1 MDDELFYDESNV
13 DQETEREYLV
23 LLNLFSDLLD
33 QYDNQT
39 LDLENFQDIIE
50 KRAMFAFGHC
60 IRRFG
65 IDLDEAIDIVRNH
78 NEIHL
83 PPSEIERRKILLAAL
98 DNLIDFAAAQETQMY
113 MDLEEQ
119 EEGLDPIEIFKL
131 YNKSYATTENR
142 DIDYASSIAA
152 WWIGLSEETTLMFM
166 TQGDERVR
174 DSHRALEGL
183 SYTKSNFPEWLI
195 PPIDWRCRCY
205 LIESFTRPSF
215 SGFVD
220 LDDKITQAVNPIFRK
235 CLAKGGPI
243 FGEDHPYFMVD
254 SSLVRPMHKI
264 ITSIKS
270 QFNIV

>member
-1 MDDELFYDESNV
+1 MGIELFYDESNV
-13 DQETEREYLV
+13 DQETEKEYLV
-23 LLNLFSDLLD
+23 LLNLFSDLMD
-33 QYDNQT
+33 QHDNQT
-39 LDLENFQDIIE
+39 LDLENFRDIIE

-119 EEGLDPIEIFKL
+119 EDNFDPVEIFQL
-131 YNKSYATTENR
+131 YNKTYATTENR
-142 DIDYASSIAA
+142 DIDYTSSIAA

-205 LIESFTRPSF
+205 LVESFTRPNNSDF
-215 SGFVD
+215 TN
-220 LDDKITQAVNPIFRK
+220 LEDKVTMAVNPIFRNS
-235 CLAKGGPI
+235 LSKGGLI
-243 FGEDHPYFMVD
+243 FGEDHPYFLVD
-254 SSLVRPMHKI
+254 STLLKPMQKI
-264 ITSIKS
+264 TTSIKS
-270 QFNIV
+270 KFNVV

>member
-1 MDDELFYDESNV
+1 MDNELFDESTI
-13 DQETEREYLV
+13 DKETEKEYHI

-39 LDLENFQDIIE
+39 LDLDNFQDIIE

-65 IDLDEAIDIVRNH
+65 VDFDEAIDIIRNH
-78 NEIHL
+78 NDIHL
-83 PPSEIERRKILLAAL
+83 PPSEIERRKILLAAI

-119 EEGLDPIEIFKL
+119 EDDSDPIDIFQL

-183 SYTKSNFPEWLI
+183 SYSKSSFPEWLI

-205 LIESFTRPSF
+205 LVESFTRPNN
-215 SGFVD
+215 SGFKG
-220 LDDKITQAVNPIFRK
+220 LDEKVITAVNPVFK
-235 CLAKGGPI
+235 NSLAKGGLI

-254 SSLVRPMHKI
+254 PALLKPMKKI
-264 ITSIKS
+264 TTSIKS
-270 QFNIV
+270 KFNLV

>member
-1 MDDELFYDESNV
+1 MNDEYYFDETSI
-13 DQETEREYLV
+13 DQETNKEYLILV
-23 LLNLFSDLLD
+23 ELFNDLLD

-39 LDLENFQDIIE
+39 LDLEHFQDIIE
-50 KRAMFAFGHC
+50 KRALFAYGHC

-65 IDLDEAIDIVRNH
+65 IDIDEALDIVRNH
-78 NEIHL
+78 NDIYL
-83 PPSEIERRKILLAAL
+83 TPSEIERRKILVAAL
-98 DNLIDFAAAQETQMY
+98 DNLIDFATAQETQMY
-113 MDLEEQ
+113 MELEELN
-119 EEGLDPIEIFKL
+119 EDHDPIAIFQQ

-142 DIDYASSIAA
+142 DIDYSAYIAS
-152 WWIGLSEETTLMFM
+152 WWIGLSEETTLMYM

-183 SYTKSNFPEWLI
+183 SFTKSSFPEWLI

-235 CLAKGGPI
+235 SLAKGGPI